1 MSRPRVSVVIVNYN
15 YARFLP
21 EAVESVL
28 AQNYDNCEILVVDDG
43 STDDSHSILK
53 RYEQRVRL
61 VFQENRGVSAAR
73 NRGIAESTAPLVAF
87 LDSDDLWHPDKLVRQ
102 IERFHDASVGMV
114 YTGLCYID
122 VDGNALGT
130 MLDGSRGQVL
140 EDIALLRSPGV
151 PASGSSAMV
160 RRSVLDNVGPFDES
174 LSTSADW
181 DMWRRIACHTTIDVV
196 SEPLVLYRQH
206 TNAMHTNVETF
217 ERDILRAFESMFAD
231 PAARAVH
238 PLERRCYGKLYL
250 TLAGSY
256 LRAGN
261 VKKSLGCLASALK
274 AWPPGIAYV
283 AATPLRYLARG
294 AGKLPQT
301 VGRAAHP
308 RTADD

>member
-1 MSRPRVSVVIVNYN
+1 MSVVIVNYN

-114 YTGLCYID
+114 YTGLCYVD

-174 LSTSADW
+174 LSTSG
-181 DMWRRIACHTTIDVV
+181 R
-196 SEPLVLYRQH
+196 
-206 TNAMHTNVETF
+206 
-217 ERDILRAFESMFAD
+217 
-231 PAARAVH
+231 
-238 PLERRCYGKLYL
+238 
-250 TLAGSY
+250 
-256 LRAGN
+256 
-261 VKKSLGCLASALK
+261 LGH
-274 AWPPGIAYV
+274 V
-283 AATPLRYLARG
+283 AANRLPHDDRRSSPSRSCSIANTRTRCTRTSRRSSATSSELSSRCSRTQQREPCTRSSDG
-294 AGKLPQT
+294 A
-301 VGRAAHP
+301 
-308 RTADD
+308 TASST